1 MGQGPGALSERQG
14 YGEQFDVEGLNF
26 FRRLLA
32 AVQNREFV
40 VYFQPKVSISD
51 MRIAGAEALVRWNC
65 NGQILPPVKFIPF
78 CERTGLVIDI
88 DFYVLEETCRKMR
101 QWMDDGLE
109 LVRISVNF
117 SKYHFNETGVAER
130 IFEVIQRYGVPTEYL
145 EVEFT
150 ETAYLD
156 KEELLESTVDKLRSY
171 GIKSSIDDF
180 GSGYSSLNLLQNM
193 DFEVVKLDR
202 SLLGKGVENHKAKK
216 VISSIIHMAKE
227 LEMEVLAEGVE
238 TDEELKLL
246 QELKCDIVQGFLFDK
261 PLPVYEFEKRLRARS
276 YSLDR
281 PKPMI
286 RENRVKLNDVGIEE
300 IELAAGKGKN
310 SASVYE
316 GDDVRAERR
325 RQNKYIDIEPTY
337 GGEKKHTGVLI
348 AGILLMLLALTV
360 IGVTVLLAGTGRL
373 GGKTDTDTVAETTYT
388 KSEVDAM
395 IAQEVKKAE
404 TETRAEVD
412 EEYREKIHEAA
423 EVAGGMANYLRSV
436 FPDEMVFVDGY
447 KFKFIPINRELKL
460 STVEA
465 AKFVTD
471 EETGFMY
478 YTDDYGERTSYIGID
493 VSSFQRDVDWN
504 KVAQSG
510 IDFAI
515 IRCGLRG
522 YGSEG
527 NMVSDL
533 YFEKN
538 IKGALAAGLNVGVYF
553 YTQSLNTAEAVE
565 EANFALELIKP
576 YNITGPVVLDVESA
590 NSEERIKNITASE
603 RTDCII
609 AFCDTVKAAGYT
621 PMIYS
626 DVKYFTMKME
636 IDRLEN
642 YKKWYANYNGLS
654 IGEEM
659 SIWGYNNPFMF
670 PYEFDMWQY
679 SNSGSIEGISGGV
692 DFDVLFEKWW

>member
-26 FRRLLA
+26 FRRLLV

-51 MRIAGAEALVRWNC
+51 MRIAGAEALVRWTC

-101 QWMDDGLE
+101 KWMEEGLE

-117 SKYHFNETGVAER
+117 SKYHFNENGVAER
-130 IFEVIQRYGVPTEYL
+130 IYEVIQKYGIPTEFI

-156 KEELLESTVDKLRSY
+156 KEELLESTVDKLKSY

-246 QELKCDIVQGFLFDK
+246 QELRCDIVQGFLFDK
-261 PLPVYEFEKRLRARS
+261 PLPADEFEQRLKARV
-276 YSLDR
+276 YSLEEPR
-281 PKPMI
+281 PII
-286 RENRVKLNDVGIEE
+286 RERRVKLNDVGIEE
-300 IELAAGKGKN
+300 IELAAGKGRN
-310 SASVYE
+310 STPVYNGEE
-316 GDDVRAERR
+316 GRR

-337 GGEKKHTGVLI
+337 GAEKKHTGVLI

-360 IGVTVLLAGTGRL
+360 IGVTVLLAGTGKL
-373 GGKTDTDTVAETTYT
+373 GGKTETDTVSETTYT

-395 IAQEVKKAE
+395 IAKEVKKTE

-423 EVAGGMANYLRSV
+423 EVAGGMANFLRSV

-447 KFKFIPINRELKL
+447 KFKFIPINRDLKL

-465 AKFVTD
+465 ARFVTD

-478 YTDDYGERTSYIGID
+478 YTDEFGERVSYIGID

-553 YTQSLNTAEAVE
+553 YTQALNTAEAVE

-576 YNITGPVVLDVESA
+576 YNINGPVVLDVESA

-626 DVKYFTMKME
+626 DVKFFTMKME
-636 IDRLEN
+636 IERLEN

-670 PYEFDMWQY
+670 PYEFNIWQY
-679 SNSGSIEGISGGV
+679 SNSGSLEGINGGV

>member
-32 AVQNREFV
+32 AVQNKEFV

-88 DFYVLEETCRKMR
+88 DFYVLEETCKKMR
-101 QWMDDGLE
+101 QWMEEGLE
-109 LVRISVNF
+109 LVRVSVNF
-117 SKYHFNETGVAER
+117 SKYHFNESGVAER
-130 IFEVIQRYGVPTEYL
+130 IFDVIQKYGVPAEYL

-171 GIKSSIDDF
+171 GIRSSIDDF

-193 DFEVVKLDR
+193 DFEVVKLDK

-246 QELKCDIVQGFLFDK
+246 RELKCDIVQGFLFDK
-261 PLPVYEFEKRLRARS
+261 PLPVEEFEKRLRARV
-276 YSLDR
+276 YTLGE
-281 PKPMI
+281 KPVM
-286 RENRVKLNDVGIEE
+286 REKAVELKDVGIEE
-300 IELAAGKGKN
+300 IELAAGKGKK
-310 SASVYE
+310 SSRPIE
-316 GDDVRAERR
+316 EDRTEKR
-325 RQNKYIDIEPTY
+325 RQNKYIDIEPAY
-337 GGEKKHTGVLI
+337 SVEKKHTGVLI
-348 AGILLMLLALTV
+348 TGILLILLAVTV
-360 IGVTVLLAGTGRL
+360 IGVTVLLAGTGKL
-373 GGKTDTDTVAETTYT
+373 SGKNTAGTETETVYT
-388 KSEVDAM
+388 QSEVDFM
-395 IAQEVKKAE
+395 IASKVNEAKAQTREAVDQEYK
-404 TETRAEVD
+404 D
-412 EEYREKIHEAA
+412 KIHEAA
-423 EVAGGMANYLRSV
+423 EVTGGMANFLRSV
-436 FPDEMVFVDGY
+436 FPDEMVFVEGY
-447 KFKFIPINRELKL
+447 KFRFVPINRDLKL

-465 AKFVTD
+465 ARFVTD

-478 YTDDYGERTSYIGID
+478 YTNENGERISYIGID

-504 KVAQSG
+504 KVSESG

-527 NMVSDL
+527 NMVPDS

-538 IKGALAAGLNVGVYF
+538 MAGAKAAGINVGVYF
-553 YTQSLNTAEAVE
+553 YTQALNTAEAIE
-565 EANFALELIKP
+565 EAEFALELIKP
-576 YNITGPVVLDVESA
+576 YNVKGPVILDVESA
-590 NSEERIKNITASE
+590 SSEERIKNITAEE

-609 AFCDTVKAAGYT
+609 AFCETIKAAGYE

-636 IDRLEN
+636 IERLEE

-679 SNSGSIEGISGGV
+679 SNSGSIDGISGGV